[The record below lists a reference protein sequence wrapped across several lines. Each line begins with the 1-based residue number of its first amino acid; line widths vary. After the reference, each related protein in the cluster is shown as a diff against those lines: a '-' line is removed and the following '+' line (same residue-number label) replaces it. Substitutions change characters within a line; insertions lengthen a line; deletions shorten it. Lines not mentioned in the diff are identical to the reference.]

1 MTNTKSF
8 IETGKTAAQRFGA
21 GVAGVLALII
31 GCLLLSAF
39 ATLGLA
45 ILGIGAVVTILALA
59 IGALSPDRETPA
71 ETA

>member
-8 IETGKTAAQRFGA
+8 IETGKMAAHRFGA
-21 GVAGVLALII
+21 GVAGALALIM

-45 ILGIGAVVTILALA
+45 ILGIGAVVTVLTLA
-59 IGALSPDRETPA
+59 IGALAPAKDTPVEA
-71 ETA
+71 S